1 MGLDPQ
7 LVHGYQPNN
16 NIGPDFAGAMQ
27 NAAQMWQLDA
37 QRKQAQQAN
46 ALKDILGAPG
56 ALDANGNPTAEALG
70 KVTAVSPE
78 LGIKFRQNAL
88 KTQVEQ
94 LHMQSLTSDVFQKK
108 NAVMSDAYGPIAQ
121 QYRDNIAAGMPEAQA
136 REAANKSLT
145 EQNQTLSQGGLYST
159 EEQKRFPTQFD
170 PAKFDDFAAGSEKI
184 ANLRKQRLQAEREKR
199 LDTNEQLTQQR
210 EEFSPPEPVAYTGK
224 DGKRVETTALWD
236 KQKLHWVDANTHQIL
251 EGDVQKYKPPA
262 VGSVAEQREAIN
274 RELAED
280 PEWKDKPAGDR
291 ARESE
296 TRLAVASGRL
306 ATPEGRHSM
315 AEAIAGY
322 QIAPLSGYA
331 MTRAGGPET
340 MQEVLKINPG
350 YSAPRFNEVN
360 RVMTAFATGKQ
371 GDIVRALNTATQHLD
386 VMEQAGKALK
396 NGDMGLFNRLGNR
409 INAEL
414 GYAAPT
420 EYDGLKQ
427 IVGTE
432 IEKAVAGGIGAEAD
446 RERLMRALS
455 GANSPEQMQAIFDGF
470 KSLMTG
476 QVNSLKIQYEDGT
489 GFGGNSPFAFEK
501 KLTPEAA
508 GLLTDLNAGK
518 GGGKGGDA
526 KKEQVAATGDTS
538 QAGPWK
544 PGKEIPKG
552 AIADLQKNPDTAA
565 AFEQAFGLKPG
576 EAKQKYLGG
585 GAGADKPAAAKPAGT
600 GKTLQDP
607 ISVTDPQQA
616 AALPPGTYFV
626 APDGKVRQRPV
637 ARAPSAPVD

>member
-1 MGLDPQ
+1 MPLDPL
-7 LVHGYQPNN
+7 LVAGFRPTPNL
-16 NIGPDFAGAMQ
+16 GPDMGKMLQNAGAM
-27 NAAQMWQLDA
+27 WDIDA
-37 QRKQAQQAN
+37 QRKQAQTAN
-46 ALKDILGAPG
+46 ALKGILSAPG
-56 ALDANGNPTAEALG
+56 AIDANGNPTAEALG
-70 KVTAVSPE
+70 RVTAVSPE

-88 KTQVEQ
+88 KTQQDQ
-94 LHMQSLTSDVFQKK
+94 LRFESLKSDVFGKK
-108 NAVMSDAYGPIAQ
+108 LDLQNEAYAPILETYEDAIKAGKPEQ
-121 QYRDNIAAGMPEAQA
+121 QAREEAQA
-136 REAANKSLT
+136 ALTDANKRLT
-145 EQNQTLSQGGLYST
+145 SGGMFST
-159 EEQKRFPTQFD
+159 EEQGRFYTQFD
-170 PAKFDDFAAGSEKI
+170 PVKFHSGLDGSEQIQKWRAQQI
-184 ANLRKQRLQAEREKR
+184 AAEREKR
-199 LDTNEQLTQQR
+199 QEGKDLR
-210 EEFSPPEPVAYTGK
+210 EEAHQEFGDQTPTEISYTGK
-224 DGKRVETTALWD
+224 DGKKVITQGIWD
-236 KQKLHWVDANTHQIL
+236 RQKLQWVDANTHQIL

-274 RELAED
+274 QELAED
-280 PEWKDKPAGDR
+280 PEWKSKPAGDR
-291 ARESE
+291 AREAE

-331 MTRAGGPET
+331 MTRPGGPET

-360 RVMTAFATGKQ
+360 RVMTAFGTGKQ

-396 NGDMGLFNRLGNR
+396 NGDMTLFNRLGNR

-489 GFGGNSPFAFEK
+489 GFTSKSPFAFEK

-518 GGGKGGDA
+518 TAKSDQGGA
-526 KKEQVAATGDTS
+526 KTNPANPANPASSAQAAPPDEAIKLL
-538 QAGPWK
+538 QQNAK
-544 PGKEIPKG
+544 DPKYIASFNKHFGEG
-552 AIADLQKNPDTAA
+552 AAERA
-565 AFEQAFGLKPG
+565 
-576 EAKQKYLGG
+576 LGG
-585 GAGADKPAAAKPAGT
+585 GGGADKPAAAKPAGT
-600 GKTLQDP
+600 GRTFQDP
-607 ISVTDPQQA
+607 ISVTDPEQA
-616 AALPPGTYFV
+616 RKLPPGTYFL
-626 APDGKVRQRPV
+626 APDGKIRQRPM
-637 ARAPSAPVD
+637 AQPPSAPTD